1 MGEAGV
7 CTSGCK
13 LGPRQHV
20 SGCLGSYQPG
30 SRHWMQAWVGMF
42 SDVHKDSGSRAL
54 LQRSRLPDSVTLPR
68 EKEQRTCEMVTCL
81 FRTV

>member
-1 MGEAGV
+1 MHIWVYTGSAPTCEW
-7 CTSGCK
+7 
-13 LGPRQHV
+13 V
-20 SGCLGSYQPG
+20 SWFVPAWEQALDA
-30 SRHWMQAWVGMF
+30 SRVGMF

-68 EKEQRTCEMVTCL
+68 EKEQRTCELATCL